1 MANIEA
7 LKKSRKNERAAFTKA
22 SNRVEELIALEDVDI
37 CELEAEL
44 NVFKGKA
51 DRLENPYSNILE
63 LLPEKDY
70 DAEFEIVED
79 FRDKAIR
86 IESKARRIINGQQ
99 NTLVFPPF
107 ESVKKASVI
116 AELEIGR
123 NCNILFLSVYVK
135 CTKVKLGMLKRQNNI
150 FNWNQPEQQNLFL
163 LVLKNM
169 ATQSSMDDCYFYY
182 YSSCAKGYECP
193 FRHCEQAL
201 GTETVC
207 SLWKEGRCFRGNCK
221 FRHMESRIN
230 RSSIP
235 CYWENQ
241 PGGCRKPHCVFFHR
255 KLRNGIQNIK
265 PSPGLIL
272 PTCDGKTSPK
282 LSEAVEAI
290 SAVPE
295 NPPPKESIPEV
306 EAEYVPDP
314 SSVPVTPLV
323 FSFDE
328 ESDTESVSST
338 PVKVSSGNSKINS
351 SGLARNNLTSKFS
364 DADKEKDFGIKTLE
378 QIRMEKIHKE
388 SDSFYGTAYDVLT
401 LDAPQAGERLSDEYY
416 PPKSDFL
423 SIPKDSLLEKSQPVP
438 LKETKLGGLSEKN
451 DLRDKIA
458 SRRNSAGKV
467 ATSKRITNF
476 KKQIKIE
483 ENSNNLDFKIKTL
496 DEIRREKKSKQD
508 NGDASMHGDTLT
520 ACPSTED
527 KPLNTSCKITK
538 RLKLT
543 RKPKDLCTESTTCK
557 TDTTLGDIEKVE
569 EAPSQMVSNG
579 LKNACDEL
587 KQFNKVAVSPCKRKI
602 EMDTNE
608 KESKIFKLDA
618 SPDTSIIKV
627 NSGLGNKEN
636 EQKYAVN
643 NLQSFID
650 HSKGSVFHS
659 TPAISDTV
667 NNTTISSN
675 SVSLSHNLNENKSAD
690 LSKETVSD
698 TAVEPNQHT
707 HVSLSAS
714 LTSDGNELNSSKKI
728 KRENSDRSMF
738 DEFERLL
745 DDEDM
750 NIDEIE
756 TSPDDDILLEV
767 EQFLDS

>member
-1 MANIEA
+1 
-7 LKKSRKNERAAFTKA
+7 
-22 SNRVEELIALEDVDI
+22 
-37 CELEAEL
+37 
-44 NVFKGKA
+44 
-51 DRLENPYSNILE
+51 
-63 LLPEKDY
+63 
-70 DAEFEIVED
+70 
-79 FRDKAIR
+79 
-86 IESKARRIINGQQ
+86 
-99 NTLVFPPF
+99 
-107 ESVKKASVI
+107 
-116 AELEIGR
+116 
-123 NCNILFLSVYVK
+123 
-135 CTKVKLGMLKRQNNI
+135 
-150 FNWNQPEQQNLFL
+150 
-163 LVLKNM
+163 M

-182 YSSCAKGYECP
+182 YSSCAKGDECP

-207 SLWKEGRCFRGNCK
+207 SLWKEGRCFRSNCK

-241 PGGCRKPHCVFFHR
+241 PGGCRKPHCVFLHR

-265 PSPGLIL
+265 PAPGLIL
-272 PTCDGKTSPK
+272 PTSDGKTSPK
-282 LSEAVEAI
+282 LSETVEVI
-290 SAVPE
+290 SSAPE

-306 EAEYVPDP
+306 EENYVPDP

-323 FSFDE
+323 LSFDAGE

-338 PVKVSSGNSKINS
+338 PVKMSSGNSKINS

-364 DADKEKDFGIKTLE
+364 GADKEKDFGIKTLE

-388 SDSFYGTAYDVLT
+388 SDSFYGTAYNVPT
-401 LDAPQAGERLSDEYY
+401 LDAPPAVERLSDEYY

-423 SIPKDSLLEKSQPVP
+423 SIPKDSSLEKSQPVP

-451 DLRDKIA
+451 DLRDKIS
-458 SRRNSAGKV
+458 SRRNSAGKG
-467 ATSKRITNF
+467 AITKRITNF

-520 ACPSTED
+520 TCPSTED
-527 KPLNTSCKITK
+527 KSLRCKITK
-538 RLKLT
+538 KLKLT
-543 RKPKDLCTESTTCK
+543 RKPKDLCTESTICK

-569 EAPSQMVSNG
+569 KVASHMVSNG
-579 LKNACDEL
+579 LKNACDEV
-587 KQFNKVAVSPCKRKI
+587 KQSNKVTVSNSPSKRKI

-608 KESKIFKLDA
+608 KESKIFKIDA
-618 SPDTSIIKV
+618 SPDTSISKV
-627 NSGLGNKEN
+627 KSGIGNKEN
-636 EQKYAVN
+636 EQKYAVK

-650 HSKGSVFHS
+650 HSKVLVSHS
-659 TPAISDTV
+659 TPAIPDTV
-667 NNTTISSN
+667 NNTTLSSN
-675 SVSLSHNLNENKSAD
+675 SISLSHNLNESKSAD
-690 LSKETVSD
+690 LSKEAVSD
-698 TAVEPNQHT
+698 AAVESNQNT

-714 LTSDGNELNSSKKI
+714 LMSDGNELNFDKKI
-728 KRENSDRSMF
+728 KRENSDRSML

-745 DDEDM
+745 GDEDM
-750 NIDEIE
+750 NIEEIE